1 MRSIET
7 KRKQSSWMVLA
18 LGILGIIF
26 GNSFSDIGSD
36 TTIVWSAIMV
46 LSMLTGIIGIMTD

>member
-18 LGILGIIF
+18 LGVLGIMF
-26 GNSFSDIGSD
+26 GNSFSDIDSG
-36 TTIVWSAIMV
+36 TMTVWFTIMV
-46 LSMLTGIIGIMTD
+46 LSMLTGILGILTD